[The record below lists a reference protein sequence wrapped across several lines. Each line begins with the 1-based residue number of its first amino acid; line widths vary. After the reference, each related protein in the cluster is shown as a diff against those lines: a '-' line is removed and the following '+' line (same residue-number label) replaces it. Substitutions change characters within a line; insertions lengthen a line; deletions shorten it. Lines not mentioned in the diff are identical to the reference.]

1 MRYSRL
7 LGAALLCGVAV
18 LTWSAYAGA
27 GTKTT
32 LKVYVPQ
39 SDATLWIDGKEISG
53 EGTEREIPAPKLQP
67 EKKAWKIQVLWE
79 PNNYTKIW
87 RTFLVTPKKGT
98 VVVDMRKAN
107 PQQKD
112 HIEVRWVPTPDDIV
126 AAMCKLGRVG
136 KNDVVYDLGCGDGVM
151 VVMAVEKFGAKR
163 GVGVDIEKKM
173 VDRAKAKAK
182 EHGVADKVTFRKGD
196 VLKVTDLSEASVVL
210 LYMGDDINNRLK
222 PILRK
227 TLKPGSRVVSHRF
240 LMGEWKP
247 TKTQKVTGADGLEYR
262 IHLWEITE
270 KDAKEAARLEKKAVK
285 KE

>member
-18 LTWSAYAGA
+18 MAWSAHA
-27 GTKTT
+27 GTGGKTT

-39 SDATLWIDGKEISG
+39 SDATVWVDGKEISG
-53 EGTEREIPAPKLQP
+53 EGTEREIPAPKLEDKQ
-67 EKKAWKIQVLWE
+67 KQHTVRVLWE

-87 RTFLVTPKKGT
+87 RTLKVTPKAGT
-98 VVVDMRKAN
+98 VVVDLRKEN
-107 PQQKD
+107 PAIKD

-126 AAMCKLGRVG
+126 AAMCKLGKVT
-136 KNDVVYDLGCGDGVM
+136 KKDIVYDLGCGDGVM
-151 VVMAVEKFGAKR
+151 VVMAVEKYGARK
-163 GVGVDIEKKM
+163 GVGVDIDPKM
-173 VDRAKAKAK
+173 VKRARAKVM
-182 EHGVADKVTFRKGD
+182 EHKLADRVTVRVGD
-196 VLKVTDLSEASVVL
+196 VLKVKDLSDATVVL

-247 TKTQKVTGADGLEYR
+247 TKTEKVTGADGREYR
-262 IHLWEITE
+262 IHLWVIGEN
-270 KDAKEAARLEKKAVK
+270 DAKEAAANEKKVSK
-285 KE
+285 KQ